1 MLKCQHQETDWSLEL
16 LLCKACVVLISVEI
30 ALRFR
35 CWRPVGG
42 GSAIAWAPSCSTLLP
57 ARLKC
62 GCPTGSDLAIAWT
75 LSWSL
80 CILPAPPSLTAF
92 AIAVCWLLQHDLKD
106 LIQDPNAERRREM
119 TTVSSDSVWCSD
131 NRCTKFSNRR
141 MEALAWV
148 QIETFHRC
156 LSHMVENQLR
166 NHCNFCMRGMHKGSQ
181 WLSIFSCI
189 EMIHEALLVFGR
201 WFMK

>member
-16 LLCKACVVLISVEI
+16 LLCEACVVLISVEI

-35 CWRPVGG
+35 CWRPAGG

-92 AIAVCWLLQHDLKD
+92 AIAVCWLSQHDLKD
-106 LIQDPNAERRREM
+106 LIQDANAERRSEM

-156 LSHMVENQLR
+156 VYLTWLRTSCAIIAIFAWEGCIKDLSDCR
-166 NHCNFCMRGMHKGSQ
+166 
-181 WLSIFSCI
+181 FS
-189 EMIHEALLVFGR
+189 LVLR
-201 WFMK
+201 WFTKRF